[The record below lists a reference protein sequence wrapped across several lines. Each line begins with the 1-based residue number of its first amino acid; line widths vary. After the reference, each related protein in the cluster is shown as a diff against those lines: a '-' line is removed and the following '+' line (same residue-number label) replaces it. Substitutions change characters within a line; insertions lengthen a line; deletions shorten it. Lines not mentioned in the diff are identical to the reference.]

1 MLSRYVAFQKDNYN
15 YYMIYESVH
24 VDARGNSQ
32 IYRLVPI
39 RPDKFVIKRLLN
51 TQDTG
56 PIPGEFRVRKTIRN
70 APHYRD
76 GYFNPIKTGWEFTIN
91 ILNNNCVV
99 PIIKCPQLQQG
110 FCLGNRYE
118 ITDPVYFVT
127 WCAGESEIG
136 RIQRNFNYSNIIS
149 YNLSG
154 RILPISTPISTPTS
168 TIPTHVLNGWI
179 ENACRTELCPIT
191 MDALTMENVCSTPCY
206 HLISYDA
213 AVAWIND
220 KHNCPVCRADC
231 EIAMLH
237 KC

>member
-1 MLSRYVAFQKDNYN
+1 MAFQKDHYN

-24 VDARGNSQ
+24 IDARGNSQ

-70 APHYRD
+70 APNYRD
-76 GYFNPIKTGWEFTIN
+76 GYFNPIKTGWEFTIK
-91 ILNNNCVV
+91 ILNTNFEV
-99 PIIKCPQLQQG
+99 PIIKCSQWQQG

-127 WCAGESEIG
+127 WCADDSEIE
-136 RIQRNFNYSNIIS
+136 RIRNGFQYTNIIS
-149 YNLSG
+149 YDLSG
-154 RILPISTPISTPTS
+154 RITSPLTIIPLPSTS
-168 TIPTHVLNGWI
+168 TFPTHVLNGWI

-213 AVAWIND
+213 AVAWINE
-220 KHNCPVCRADC
+220 KHNCPVCRGNC
-231 EIAMLH
+231 EINMLH